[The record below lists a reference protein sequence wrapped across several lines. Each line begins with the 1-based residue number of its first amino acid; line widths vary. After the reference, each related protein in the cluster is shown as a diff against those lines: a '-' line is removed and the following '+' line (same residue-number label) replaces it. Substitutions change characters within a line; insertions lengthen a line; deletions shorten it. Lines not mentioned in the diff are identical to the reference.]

1 MPDGRV
7 GQAAV
12 RARRPWTVDQAHVGR
27 THVWVHA
34 RHARTRDPVQRIPR
48 LCAIPAAYLLFL
60 LLFRVPMSGIA
71 GIARA
76 IPAIPSMSVSRNS
89 RNSKTWNSW
98 SYFSDQCTVTRDDQ
112 LSGRTLEPRP
122 TLQPR
127 RMASTPRRL
136 DAHGAWSHCTVPT
149 LSYLDASST
158 LQPRRGLDARL
169 DAASTAR
176 RQGSGTYDNSL
187 LGLQSVLSAAL
198 RCECDV

>member
-1 MPDGRV
+1 VPDGRV

-98 SYFSDQCTVTRDDQ
+98 SYFSDQCID
-112 LSGRTLEPRP
+112 
-122 TLQPR
+122 
-127 RMASTPRRL
+127 
-136 DAHGAWSHCTVPT
+136 
-149 LSYLDASST
+149 
-158 LQPRRGLDARL
+158 
-169 DAASTAR
+169 
-176 RQGSGTYDNSL
+176 SL
-187 LGLQSVLSAAL
+187 LSPLEQRWKKVKHVSISAPYLGHA
-198 RCECDV
+198 